1 MSDNNKIAII
11 TDTSCDIPDEILRE
25 FSIYL
30 VPLRIVYENAE
41 YRDKFEITPQEI
53 YDSLETEIPKSS
65 LPLPSDVDEMIEKVI
80 EDGYSDVI
88 IITISSGLSGTNN
101 MIKLTVE
108 KYKEKINIEVVDS
121 LSLSLGLGFQVME
134 CARII
139 KETGSVTEGLQKIKK
154 VKETMTTMFV
164 VKTLHYLK
172 KGGRIG
178 KVEGTVGD
186 MLHIK
191 PIISINEEGVYFT
204 LAKTR
209 GRKNSIQ
216 KMADLLKKKYDNR
229 PINLAIAQ
237 GMAKSEAESFLEKL
251 KSTLN
256 IKKDLLVQ
264 ISPVLG
270 MHTGPGLLGVIAY
283 EV

>member
-1 MSDNNKIAII
+1 MSDKNKIAII

-25 FSIYL
+25 FSIHL

-65 LPLPSDVDEMIEKVI
+65 LPLSSDVDDIIDKLI
-80 EDGYSDVI
+80 KDGYSDVV

-101 MIKLTVE
+101 MINLAVQ
-108 KYKEKINIEVVDS
+108 KYKGKINIEVVDS

-134 CARII
+134 CARTLR
-139 KETGSVTEGLQKIKK
+139 ETGSVAEGLQKIRQ

-216 KMADLLKKKYDNR
+216 KMAELLKKKYDNR

-237 GMAKSEAESFLEKL
+237 GMAKSEAESLLEKL
-251 KSTLN
+251 KSMLN

>member
-1 MSDNNKIAII
+1 
-11 TDTSCDIPDEILRE
+11 
-25 FSIYL
+25 
-30 VPLRIVYENAE
+30 
-41 YRDKFEITPQEI
+41 
-53 YDSLETEIPKSS
+53 
-65 LPLPSDVDEMIEKVI
+65 
-80 EDGYSDVI
+80 
-88 IITISSGLSGTNN
+88 
-101 MIKLTVE
+101 
-108 KYKEKINIEVVDS
+108 
-121 LSLSLGLGFQVME
+121 
-134 CARII
+134 
-139 KETGSVTEGLQKIKK
+139 
-154 VKETMTTMFV
+154 
-164 VKTLHYLK
+164 
-172 KGGRIG
+172 
-178 KVEGTVGD
+178 

-216 KMADLLKKKYDNR
+216 KMAELLKKKYDNR

-237 GMAKSEAESFLEKL
+237 GMAKSEAESLLEKL
-251 KSTLN
+251 KSMLN